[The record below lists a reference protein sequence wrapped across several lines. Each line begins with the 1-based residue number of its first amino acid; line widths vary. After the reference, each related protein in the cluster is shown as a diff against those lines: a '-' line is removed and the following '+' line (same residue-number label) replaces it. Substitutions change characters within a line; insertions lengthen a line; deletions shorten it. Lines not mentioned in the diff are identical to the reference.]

1 MKNLYLIATIAFS
14 ALLPGCLPYS
24 TGSTEVGLRTIK
36 WSITGKK
43 GVEERVYPGG
53 TTQFFVPF
61 LNDWHTFDTRTQV
74 MTMQAARG
82 GARQGDDELV
92 FKTKDGN
99 DIGLD
104 VTISYRID
112 PAMAPQILQTVA
124 GSDIELEENVV
135 RTISRSKPR
144 DIFGELQSEEFYV
157 PSNREEKAAQAK
169 DKLNQILKPF
179 GVVVEQVLL
188 NDYRFNE
195 EYMKAIEDKKLA
207 DQEVKKLQSETKASE
222 ERYKTEVEAAKA
234 QVARTMAEA
243 DGGFERA
250 KVIADTYYQQQQ
262 MISEA
267 IIAEGKAQ
275 AEAIEKMNDALT
287 GAGGESLVKMELA
300 SALRGK
306 RIVMLPVGGSG
317 LDLRSLDMNKLF
329 ETYNLNGGDAPA
341 TTTATEAS
349 PLDTVWD
356 SILDSNKQR
365 TPLPDI
371 ALPTEEAPAARPAPE
386 AAKPAPMPVR
396 RSK

>member
-1 MKNLYLIATIAFS
+1 MKKIHLASFIAVA

-24 TGSTEVGLRTIK
+24 TGSTEVGLRTVK
-36 WSITGKK
+36 WSLTGAK
-43 GVEERVYPGG
+43 GVEDRIYPGG
-53 TTQFFVPF
+53 STQFFVPF
-61 LNDWHTFDTRTQV
+61 LNDWHTFDTRTRV

-82 GARQGDDELV
+82 GARMGGDELV

-112 PAMAPQILQTVA
+112 PAKAPQILQTVA
-124 GSDIELEENVV
+124 TDDVELEENVV

-157 PSNREEKAAQAK
+157 PANREEKAAQAK
-169 DKLNQILKPF
+169 VQLNAILEPF
-179 GVVVEQVLL
+179 GIVVEQVLL

-207 DQEVKKLQSETKASE
+207 DQQVKKLQSETKATE
-222 ERYKTEVEAAKA
+222 ERFKTEVETAKA
-234 QVARTMAEA
+234 QVARAMAEA
-243 DGGFERA
+243 DGTFERA
-250 KVIADTYYQQQQ
+250 KVTADTYFLQQEK
-262 MISEA
+262 ISEA
-267 IIAEGKAQ
+267 IIAEGTAQ
-275 AEAIEKMNDALT
+275 AEAIEKMNDALS

-329 ETYNLNGGDAPA
+329 ETYNLSGGGAPA
-341 TTTATEAS
+341 ATPGGS
-349 PLDTVWD
+349 PLDSVWD
-356 SILDSNKQR
+356 SILDGEKPRVPQPDVAMPLEAAP
-365 TPLPDI
+365 TP
-371 ALPTEEAPAARPAPE
+371 APQPE
-386 AAKPAPMPVR
+386 AAPEKPAPARLPR
-396 RSK
+396 AN